1 MDESAS
7 NSASTNGGP
16 GHQHGGPTSNGV
28 AGDRE
33 TASVSPPT
41 ISAGSV
47 SAASAAAVQQAAAS
61 VHTSGLTGSNNPL
74 QNPSKLYEEAA
85 AATAAAAGLTSLG
98 SHLHSASSYMNM
110 SQAYPY
116 SMMGNGGPG
125 AGGPVVGQMENSVV
139 TSSCSANPASGGYS
153 YSPASNMSPSCMS
166 MNNGQ
171 PPQATTPTGK
181 KNLLASTYLG
191 LSWHI
196 FSYYLSCL

>member
-1 MDESAS
+1 MEE
-7 NSASTNGGP
+7 SASTNGGP
-16 GHQHGGPTSNGV
+16 GHHHHVGGGPSPGQGGPTSNGV
-28 AGDRE
+28 GGDRE

-47 SAASAAAVQQAAAS
+47 SAASAVAAAS
-61 VHTSGLTGSNNPL
+61 VQSAGVVNPL

-116 SMMGNGGPG
+116 SMMGNGPGGPG
-125 AGGPVVGQMENSVV
+125 VGPVGQMENSVV
-139 TSSCSANPASGGYS
+139 TSSCSGANPASGGGYS

-181 KNLLASTYLG
+181 KNNYFQ
-191 LSWHI
+191 H
-196 FSYYLSCL
+196 

>member
-1 MDESAS
+1 MEE
-7 NSASTNGGP
+7 SASTNGGP
-16 GHQHGGPTSNGV
+16 GHHHHVGGGPSPGQGGPTSNGV
-28 AGDRE
+28 GGDRE

-47 SAASAAAVQQAAAS
+47 SAASAVAAAS
-61 VHTSGLTGSNNPL
+61 VQSAGGVYKTD
-74 QNPSKLYEEAA
+74 PSKLYEEAA

-116 SMMGNGGPG
+116 SMMGNGPGGPG
-125 AGGPVVGQMENSVV
+125 VGPVGQMENSVV
-139 TSSCSANPASGGYS
+139 TSSCSGANPASGGGYS

-181 KNLLASTYLG
+181 KN
-191 LSWHI
+191 I
-196 FSYYLSCL
+196 N

>member
-7 NSASTNGGP
+7 NSASTNGGGP
-16 GHQHGGPTSNGV
+16 GHHGGPGPTSNGV
-28 AGDRE
+28 DRE

-116 SMMGNGGPG
+116 SMMGDGPGGP
-125 AGGPVVGQMENSVV
+125 GQMENSVV

-181 KNLLASTYLG
+181 KK
-191 LSWHI
+191 
-196 FSYYLSCL
+196 

>member
-47 SAASAAAVQQAAAS
+47 SAASAVAAAS
-61 VHTSGLTGSNNPL
+61 VQSAGVVNPL

-116 SMMGNGGPG
+116 SMMGNGP
-125 AGGPVVGQMENSVV
+125 GGPGQMENSVV

-181 KNLLASTYLG
+181 KNILASTYLG
-191 LSWHI
+191 LSCYS

>member
-7 NSASTNGGP
+7 NSASTNGGGP
-16 GHQHGGPTSNGV
+16 GHHGGPGPTSNGV
-28 AGDRE
+28 DRE

-47 SAASAAAVQQAAAS
+47 SAASAVAAAS
-61 VHTSGLTGSNNPL
+61 VQSAGVVNPL

-116 SMMGNGGPG
+116 SMMGNGP
-125 AGGPVVGQMENSVV
+125 GGPGQMENSVV

-181 KNLLASTYLG
+181 KNNYFQ
-191 LSWHI
+191 H
-196 FSYYLSCL
+196 